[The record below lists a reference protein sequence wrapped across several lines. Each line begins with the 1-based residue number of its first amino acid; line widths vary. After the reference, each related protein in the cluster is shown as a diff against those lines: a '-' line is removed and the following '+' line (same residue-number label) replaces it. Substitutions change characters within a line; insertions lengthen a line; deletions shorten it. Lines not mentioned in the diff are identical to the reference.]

1 MLLMDVVNREEETKG
16 RLHGGL
22 LLPHKESGGGSTDL
36 CSVVSSD
43 KTQGN
48 STQM

>member
-22 LLPHKESGGGSTDL
+22 LLPHKKSGEGSTDL
-36 CSVVSSD
+36 CSVVNND

-48 STQM
+48 SMQM